1 MIESYTQANGPGYV
15 CAGLVFSP
23 PDSPIYESL
32 PRDKHTQMFALD
44 TQFSSCKKPGG
55 DGQIK
60 RPPACR
66 SLAKKLPLPR
76 GIRHSNFCF
85 FLYFF
90 RQAYP
95 PPRSLSTVPA
105 SAPFSQKDRCMHL
118 GKLGRLWQLIMGS
131 EWGFPPVHS
140 PTTARVLA
148 EGTAWSLFPYSGGE
162 LIHNAH
168 GSAPK
173 GPPKQILF
181 SIHLHGFKSPLVSSL
196 LLILLPARPY
206 FFIISVR
213 KAVE

>member
-1 MIESYTQANGPGYV
+1 MYARDLCFRHRIRPST
-15 CAGLVFSP
+15 
-23 PDSPIYESL
+23 SL
-32 PRDKHTQMFALD
+32 CRETNTHKKRPLCSLWIP
-44 TQFSSCKKPGG
+44 SSVLAKNQGG

-90 RQAYP
+90 RQAY

-173 GPPKQILF
+173 GPPQANTIQY
-181 SIHLHGFKSPLVSSL
+181 SPPWVQSHLSSPVSCSFFCQQDP
-196 LLILLPARPY
+196 IFFY
-206 FFIISVR
+206 FR
-213 KAVE
+213 KKGC